1 MTTELG
7 EFLRSRR
14 AAISPEEAGLV
25 SYGARRVPGLRR
37 EELAMLAG
45 VSPTYY
51 TRLEQADH
59 HNASAAVIDSLA
71 RALRLSAE
79 EHDHLRRLARPVETV
94 SAGGRD
100 VEPRPAAVAMV
111 MDYPGPALIIDHANY
126 VLAWN
131 DLGHRLYGHGLD
143 FDAPYTGR
151 CHRPNMIRRFFLESG
166 GPELFV
172 DPEGTALQMVGFLRY
187 SSGLHPDDHILSCLV
202 GELVQRSDLFSEL
215 WAEHPVMDCGYGIKR
230 LRHPVVG
237 RIDLAYEAMV
247 LPDTSQRIV
256 LYRAE
261 PGSPSAAALEQLAR
275 ELWGGGGGGCV
286 WGGRGRTAQE
296 GQTVG
301 GGVRVVS
308 ARQS

>member
-14 AAISPEEAGLV
+14 AAISPEEVGVV

-51 TRLEQADH
+51 TRLEQSDH
-59 HNASAAVIDSLA
+59 HNASDSVIDALA

-79 EHDHLRRLARPVETV
+79 EHDHLRRLARP
-94 SAGGRD
+94 AGVGPGRAREE
-100 VEPRPAAVAMV
+100 EPRPSAVAML
-111 MDYPGPALIIDHANY
+111 MDYPGPALIVDHANY

-143 FDAPYTGR
+143 FDAPYADR
-151 CHRPNMIRRFFLESG
+151 SMRPNLVRRFFLEPE

-172 DPEGTALQMVGFLRY
+172 DPGDAGLQMVGFLRY
-187 SSGLHPDDHILSCLV
+187 SSGLHPEDHILSCLV
-202 GELVQRSDLFSEL
+202 GELVQRSDLFAEL

-230 LRHPVVG
+230 LRHPVAG
-237 RIDLAYEAMV
+237 RLDLAYEAMV
-247 LPDTSQRIV
+247 LPETSQRLV

-261 PGSPSAAALEQLAR
+261 PGSPSADALSRLA
-275 ELWGGGGGGCV
+275 GP
-286 WGGRGRTAQE
+286 
-296 GQTVG
+296 
-301 GGVRVVS
+301 
-308 ARQS
+308 

>member
-14 AAISPEEAGLV
+14 AAISPEDAGLV

-59 HNASAAVIDSLA
+59 HNASDSVIDSLA

-94 SAGGRD
+94 SANGRNE
-100 VEPRPAAVAMV
+100 EPRPNAVAML

-131 DLGHRLYGHGLD
+131 DLGHLLYGHGLD
-143 FDAPYTGR
+143 FDAPYAGR
-151 CHRPNMIRRFFLESG
+151 PKRPNLIRRFFLEPG

-187 SSGLHPDDHILSCLV
+187 SSGMHPDDHILSCLV
-202 GELVQRSDLFSEL
+202 GELVQRSDLFAEL

-230 LRHPVVG
+230 LRHPVAG

-247 LPDTSQRIV
+247 LPETSQRIA
-256 LYRAE
+256 LYRVE
-261 PGSPSAAALEQLAR
+261 PGSPSADALSRLSSLGQV
-275 ELWGGGGGGCV
+275 GGSS
-286 WGGRGRTAQE
+286 GRGGSGDE
-296 GQTVG
+296 
-301 GGVRVVS
+301 
-308 ARQS
+308 

>member
-51 TRLEQADH
+51 TRLERADH
-59 HNASAAVIDSLA
+59 HNASDAVIDSLA
-71 RALRLSAE
+71 RALRLSDE
-79 EHDHLRRLARPVETV
+79 EHVHLRRLARPFGTV
-94 SAGGRD
+94 SGGGRD
-100 VEPRPAAVAMV
+100 AEPRPAAVAMV
-111 MDYPGPALIIDHANY
+111 MDYPGPALIVDHANY

-143 FDAPYTGR
+143 FDAPYAGR
-151 CHRPNMIRRFFLESG
+151 PHRPNLIRRFFLDPD

-172 DPEGTALQMVGFLRY
+172 DPEGTGLQMVGFLRY

-202 GELVQRSDLFSEL
+202 GELVQRSDLFAEL

-237 RIDLAYEAMV
+237 RLDLAYEAMV
-247 LPDTSQRIV
+247 LPETSQRIV

-261 PGSPSAAALEQLAR
+261 PGSPSAAALAMLASADQP
-275 ELWGGGGGGCV
+275 GGSS
-286 WGGRGRTAQE
+286 GRGGSGE
-296 GQTVG
+296 E
-301 GGVRVVS
+301 
-308 ARQS
+308 

>member
-1 MTTELG
+1 MTTDLG

-14 AAISPEEAGLV
+14 AAISPEDAGLV

-59 HNASAAVIDSLA
+59 HNASDAVIDSLA

-79 EHDHLRRLARPVETV
+79 EHDH
-94 SAGGRD
+94 
-100 VEPRPAAVAMV
+100 
-111 MDYPGPALIIDHANY
+111 ANY

-131 DLGHRLYGHGLD
+131 DLGHRLFGHGLD
-143 FDAPYTGR
+143 FDAPYAGR
-151 CHRPNMIRRFFLESG
+151 PLRPNLVRRFFLEPG

-172 DPEGTALQMVGFLRY
+172 DPEATALQMVGFLRY

-202 GELVQRSDLFSEL
+202 GELVQRSDLFAEL

-230 LRHPVVG
+230 LRHPVAG
-237 RIDLAYEAMV
+237 RLDLAYEAMV
-247 LPDTSQRIV
+247 LPETSQRIV

-261 PGSPSAAALEQLAR
+261 PGSPSADALERLAR
-275 ELWGGGGGGCV
+275 G
-286 WGGRGRTAQE
+286 
-296 GQTVG
+296 
-301 GGVRVVS
+301 
-308 ARQS
+308 

>member
-14 AAISPEEAGLV
+14 AVISPEDAGLV

-45 VSPTYY
+45 VSPAYY

-59 HNASAAVIDSLA
+59 HNASAAVIDALA

-79 EHDHLRRLARPVETV
+79 EHVHLRRLARPIETV
-94 SAGGRD
+94 SASGRD
-100 VEPRPAAVAMV
+100 EEPRQNAVAML
-111 MDYPGPALIIDHANY
+111 MDYPGPGLIMDHANY

-131 DLGHRLYGHGLD
+131 DLGHRLYGHDLD
-143 FDAPYTGR
+143 FDAPYAGR
-151 CHRPNMIRRFFLESG
+151 PRRPNLVRRFFLEPA

-172 DPEGTALQMVGFLRY
+172 DPDGTALQMVGFLRY

-202 GELVQRSDLFSEL
+202 GELVQRSDLFAEL
-215 WAEHPVMDCGYGIKR
+215 WAEHPVMDCGFGIKR
-230 LRHPVVG
+230 MRHPAVG

-247 LPDTSQRIV
+247 LPETSQRIV

-261 PGSPSAAALEQLAR
+261 PGSPSADALERLA
-275 ELWGGGGGGCV
+275 
-286 WGGRGRTAQE
+286 A
-296 GQTVG
+296 
-301 GGVRVVS
+301 
-308 ARQS
+308 